1 MHGHIFETFF
11 LIFTASAIIGTLALY
26 TRQPLIVV
34 YVAVGILLGPF
45 GLKAVSDIHLISEL
59 SHIGIVFLLFL
70 LGLDMQPKALQSVFK
85 EITPTALISS
95 LIFAGL
101 GFAIGKTFQ
110 FDTMEAVV
118 LGMAMMFSSTIIGI
132 KLLPT
137 TVLHHRHTGELM
149 VGLLLFQDF
158 LAIICLLILANGME
172 AGLNIDKLGLA
183 FLALPALGVFAIFF
197 VKYVLLKL
205 IARFDRI
212 QEYIFLIA
220 IGWCLGLAELAN
232 FMGLSAEIGA
242 FIAGI
247 TLATSPISQFIALN
261 LKPLRDFFLIL
272 FFFALGAQLNIHLLP
287 QLIVPILVVSLVV
300 IAIKPTTFYFLLRQR
315 SERKELAWDVGFRLG
330 QISEFSLLL
339 VMVASS
345 NMIIG
350 EQVKVIIQ
358 SAAIITFLVSSY
370 IVIFFFP
377 SPIAVSERLR
387 RD

>member
-1 MHGHIFETFF
+1 MHGHIFEAFF

-70 LGLDMQPKALQSVFK
+70 LGLDMQPKALKSVFK
-85 EITPTALISS
+85 EITPTALISAC
-95 LIFAGL
+95 IFASL
-101 GFAIGKTFQ
+101 GFAIGKAFQ
-110 FDTMEAVV
+110 FTTTEAAV

-158 LAIICLLILANGME
+158 LAIICLLILASGMQE
-172 AGLNIDKLGLA
+172 GVNVGELGMA
-183 FLALPALGVFAIFF
+183 FLALPALGVFAILF
-197 VKYVLLKL
+197 VKYILLQL

-232 FMGLSAEIGA
+232 IMGLSAEIGA

-287 QLIVPILVVSLVV
+287 QLIVPILVVSLIV
-300 IAIKPTTFYFLLRQR
+300 IVIKPTTFYFLLRQR

-339 VMVASS
+339 VIVASS